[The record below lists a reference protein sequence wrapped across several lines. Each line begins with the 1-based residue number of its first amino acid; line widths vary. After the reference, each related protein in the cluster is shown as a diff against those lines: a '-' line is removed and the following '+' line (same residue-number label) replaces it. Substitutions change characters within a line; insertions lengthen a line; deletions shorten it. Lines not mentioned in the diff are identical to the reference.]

1 MTIGRSKLQT
11 LKLQILNFSARHFV
25 LFWPLAIL
33 LTTLPLQTICI
44 AMKKKNIE
52 ENEQLE
58 NDASIDINT
67 DDSINGS
74 TLLNNPVEEET
85 EVENLK
91 SQISEVNDKFLRQLA
106 EFDNFRR
113 RNARERMELIQT
125 AGKEVIKDLLEVL
138 DDCERAQKGIEA
150 TDDNQQL
157 KEGVQLIFS
166 KLYKILS
173 GKGLKPMESMS
184 RDFNPDL
191 HEAISEIEA
200 GEEMKGKVVAE
211 VQKGYYLNDK
221 IIRFAK
227 VVVGK

>member
-1 MTIGRSKLQT
+1 MPIGNIIDNPT
-11 LKLQILNFSARHFV
+11 FANNF
-25 LFWPLAIL
+25 LD
-33 LTTLPLQTICI
+33 
-44 AMKKKNIE
+44 MKKKNMPE
-52 ENEQLE
+52 EEELQSENET
-58 NDASIDINT
+58 NVDINT
-67 DDSINGS
+67 DDSIHGS
-74 TLLNNPVEEET
+74 SLLNDPVAEET
-85 EVENLK
+85 EIENLQ
-91 SQISEVNDKFLRQLA
+91 SQLKELNDKFLRQVA

-113 RNARERMELIQT
+113 RNAREKMELIQT

-138 DDCERAQKGIEA
+138 DDCERAQKGLEA

-184 RDFNPDL
+184 QEFNPDL

-200 GEEMKGKVVAE
+200 GKELKGKVVAE

>member
-1 MTIGRSKLQT
+1 M
-11 LKLQILNFSARHFV
+11 
-25 LFWPLAIL
+25 PLAIL
-33 LTTLPLQTICI
+33 LTTIPLQTICL
-44 AMKKKNIE
+44 AMKKKNMP

-58 NDASIDINT
+58 NETNVDINT

-74 TLLNNPVEEET
+74 TLLNDPVTEESEI
-85 EVENLK
+85 ESLK
-91 SQISEVNDKFLRQLA
+91 NQVSELNDKFLRQVA
-106 EFDNFRR
+106 EFENFRR
-113 RNARERMELIQT
+113 RNARERIELIQT
-125 AGKEVIKDLLEVL
+125 AGKEVIVDLLEVL

-150 TDDNQQL
+150 TDNNQQL

-166 KLYKILS
+166 KLYKVLS
-173 GKGLKPMESMS
+173 AKGLKPMESMNE
-184 RDFNPDL
+184 DFDPHL

-211 VQKGYYLNDK
+211 VQKGYYLNNK

>member
-1 MTIGRSKLQT
+1 
-11 LKLQILNFSARHFV
+11 
-25 LFWPLAIL
+25 
-33 LTTLPLQTICI
+33 
-44 AMKKKNIE
+44 MKKKNIE